1 MSTMVVEKA
10 KHISK
15 LTLDEFITDDF
26 VLLAIITPLETYK
39 LVYFINRALEVFL
52 EKGRT
57 DIEIKK
63 GKNSHFY
70 SHYFYDDIHT
80 GTYWRLID
88 NVSHRS
94 EYKPEGDSILFDDY
108 TSSDL
113 FLPEFK
119 QVDVLLKIEE
129 FEEQFDIA
137 KLIHNIQQI
146 KGVTTIYT
154 IDNHT
159 IKYKKNL
166 FL

>member
-39 LVYFINRALEVFL
+39 LAYFINRALEVFL

-57 DIEIKK
+57 DIKIKK

-70 SHYFYDDIHT
+70 SHYFYDDIHR

-113 FLPEFK
+113 FLLEFK
-119 QVDVLLKIEE
+119 QVDVLLKDRKSTRLNSSHVKISYAV
-129 FEEQFDIA
+129 FC
-137 KLIHNIQQI
+137 L
-146 KGVTTIYT
+146 
-154 IDNHT
+154 
-159 IKYKKNL
+159 KK
-166 FL
+166 